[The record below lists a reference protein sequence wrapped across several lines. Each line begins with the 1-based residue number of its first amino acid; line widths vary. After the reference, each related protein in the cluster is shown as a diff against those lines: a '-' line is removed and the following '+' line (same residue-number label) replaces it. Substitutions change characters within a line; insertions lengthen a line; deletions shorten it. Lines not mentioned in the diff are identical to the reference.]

1 MCLYKTCLYSIIS
14 SNDSNLQVRGHTLV
28 HTHNPNNTKRGAA
41 CIYYLNSLPLKVL
54 RIQFLNKCIN
64 PEKNIGGKVWNYLC
78 LYRSPSQSRDTF
90 ETFAV
95 TLDTLTKNNPFL
107 IVAIDDFNA
116 KATGIRIWHLTKA

>member
-1 MCLYKTCLYSIIS
+1 MLLFLAYISVKKFDIMCLSKTCLYSIIS

-64 PEKNIGGKVWNYLC
+64 PEKNIGGKV
-78 LYRSPSQSRDTF
+78 
-90 ETFAV
+90 
-95 TLDTLTKNNPFL
+95 
-107 IVAIDDFNA
+107 
-116 KATGIRIWHLTKA
+116 